1 MHARG
6 EGRRQVST
14 PTTEKLALHWR
25 ILLAMA
31 AALLLA
37 ALLPAHLV
45 IGGIALEEWCRLGG
59 SLFLN
64 ALKMLVIPLVASSL
78 VVAVMSIGGGRDFG
92 RLFGRLLMWVVITS
106 LVATLIGLVMVNLVQ
121 PGVGAPVVHVAA
133 ASPVAASGAQG
144 VLHTLFSIVPANP
157 LAAAVNDHLV
167 GVVFFSLLFGVFAA
181 QLPKAQAQAVSTLAQ
196 AVFGTM
202 IGMAR
207 WVLRFAPVGVFLLLL
222 NALLAY
228 GFGMLLQLGAYIVT
242 VLAGLLVHALVVL
255 PLLVFLFARRSPW
268 QFFRAVAPAVMTAFS
283 TASSKAALPLTMD
296 ALENKA
302 GVPERISRFALPLSA
317 TLNMNGSALYECV
330 AAIFIAQLYGIPL
343 GFGGQLVVVLVSLL
357 TTLGLSG
364 MPGAGVI
371 GLTTVLAAAGLPAEG
386 LALVLAVDRLLDMS
400 RTAVNVWGDACV
412 TAVIAKAESF
422 RRSEVPEHG
431 G

>member
-1 MHARG
+1 MRSRR
-6 EGRRQVST
+6 EGGRHVSV
-14 PTTEKLALHWR
+14 PVAERLALHWR
-25 ILLAMA
+25 ILLAMV
-31 AALLLA
+31 AALVLA
-37 ALLPAHLV
+37 ALLPAHMA
-45 IGGIALEEWCRLGG
+45 IGGIPLEEWCRLGG
-59 SLFLN
+59 SLFIN
-64 ALKMLVIPLVASSL
+64 ALKMLVIPLIASSL

-92 RLFGRLLMWVVITS
+92 RLFGRLVMWVVITS
-106 LVATLIGLVMVNLVQ
+106 LIATLIGLAMVNLVQ
-121 PGVGAPVVHVAA
+121 PGAGTHIVPPSSASPI
-133 ASPVAASGAQG
+133 SPVATSGAQD
-144 VLHTLFSIVPANP
+144 VLHTLLAIVPANP
-157 LAAAVNDHLV
+157 LAAAVNDQLV
-167 GVVFFSLLFGVFAA
+167 GVVFFSVLFGVFAV
-181 QLPKAQAQAVSTLAQ
+181 QLPKTQAQVVSTLAQ

-207 WVLRFAPVGVFLLLL
+207 WVLRFAPAGVFLLLL
-222 NALLAY
+222 NALLIY

-255 PLLVFLFARRSPW
+255 PLVVFLFAKRSPRW
-268 QFFRAVAPAVMTAFS
+268 LFQAVAPAVMTAFS

-343 GFGGQLVVVLVSLL
+343 GFSGQLVVVLVSLL

-371 GLTTVLAAAGLPAEG
+371 GLTTVLAAAGLPADG

-412 TAVIAKAESF
+412 TTVIAKTESS
-422 RRSEVPEHG
+422 RSG
-431 G
+431 

>member
-1 MHARG
+1 M
-6 EGRRQVST
+6 ST

-37 ALLPAHLV
+37 ALLPAHLA

-92 RLFGRLLMWVVITS
+92 RLFGRLVMWVVITS
-106 LVATLIGLVMVNLVQ
+106 LVATLIGLVVVNLVQ
-121 PGVGAPVVHVAA
+121 PGIGAPIVHATAA
-133 ASPVAASGAQG
+133 PLAATGTASNGQG

-157 LAAAVNDHLV
+157 LAAAVNDQLV

-181 QLPKAQAQAVSTLAQ
+181 RLPSAQAQAVSTLAQ

-228 GFGMLLQLGAYIVT
+228 GFGMLLQLGAYILT

-255 PLLVFLFARRSPW
+255 PLLVYLFARRSPW
-268 QFFRAVAPAVMTAFS
+268 RFFRTVAPAVMTAFS

-330 AAIFIAQLYGIPL
+330 AAIFIAQLYGIHL

-386 LALVLAVDRLLDMS
+386 LAMVLAVDRLLDMS

-412 TAVIAKAESF
+412 TAVIAKTESS
-422 RRSEVPEHG
+422 REEKSSGAQEVA
-431 G
+431 